1 VGWFA
6 YGKVIADGCGQVGI
20 VQFTD
25 ENGIPLRPDD
35 NRVLVPQTII
45 IADANVT
52 QTIADDM
59 VADDSANKR
68 KQVGIVQFTD
78 ENGGIPL
85 RPDDDRVL
93 VPQTI
98 IIADAN
104 VTQTI
109 ADDMVADDSANK
121 RKQVVDD
128 WYASSSVNNTNVV
141 SGKRCHRNPK

>member
-1 VGWFA
+1 
-6 YGKVIADGCGQVGI
+6 
-20 VQFTD
+20 
-25 ENGIPLRPDD
+25 
-35 NRVLVPQTII
+35 
-45 IADANVT
+45 
-52 QTIADDM
+52 M

-141 SGKRCHRNPK
+141 SGKRCRRNPKKYD